1 VQVDLDSPL
10 LLSQISEILVLEQ
23 LFKQIT
29 IATDIIK
36 CYNREMREKSE
47 IELLMK
53 DEEFKLNSYQRSPSF
68 KKGKNIPT
76 NFELEFQVTE
86 DLSIYV
92 HNKNRMM
99 ARLRL

>member
-1 VQVDLDSPL
+1 MS
-10 LLSQISEILVLEQ
+10 
-23 LFKQIT
+23 
-29 IATDIIK
+29 
-36 CYNREMREKSE
+36 EKSE

-68 KKGKNIPT
+68 KKGNATPS
-76 NFELEFQVTE
+76 NFELELQITD

-92 HNKNRMM
+92 HKIKRMM